1 MPKKI
6 VAYYQTLNGLDEIL
20 IPNTPI
26 TNIHLASIHFGID
39 PVHLAII
46 FIANLELG
54 FLTPPVGMN
63 LFLSAYRF
71 EEPMSKI
78 YRATLPFFVI
88 KLIAVGLITYFP
100 FLTLSF
106 FN

>member
-1 MPKKI
+1 MPD
-6 VAYYQTLNGLDEIL
+6 GHIL
-20 IPNTPI
+20 SDYCNCTIDRTI
-26 TNIHLASIHFGID
+26 RYTFCID

-46 FIANLELG
+46 FIANPELG

-71 EEPMSKI
+71 EEPMPKI